1 MHEDTC
7 HCLQPNRCCP
17 GIKCTRSSG
26 APDVPPG
33 EGYRGSSTKS
43 ATPLMSDFNTLQLDQ
58 VDELYRHHCRR
69 SADSNS
75 PTMAAAI
82 ANTVTASDANVCV
95 NANHVYANFDHD
107 SECRW
112 IELELQ

>member
-1 MHEDTC
+1 
-7 HCLQPNRCCP
+7 
-17 GIKCTRSSG
+17 
-26 APDVPPG
+26 
-33 EGYRGSSTKS
+33 
-43 ATPLMSDFNTLQLDQ
+43 MSDFNTLQLDQ
-58 VDELYRHHCRR
+58 VDELYRHHYRR

>member
-26 APDVPPG
+26 APDVSPG

-58 VDELYRHHCRR
+58 VDELYRHNCRR